1 MIREGAMRA
10 ILWFKKL
17 LRSLRA
23 FGASESGMTLPL
35 LALSMVALT
44 ATSGTAID
52 TARLQLVQSKLQS
65 SLDAAGLAAGSEV
78 NTTNLNTEVTKYLS
92 ANFNGYLGATIM
104 NTSA

>member
-1 MIREGAMRA
+1 MRA

-17 LRSLRA
+17 IRSLRA

-35 LALSMVALT
+35 LALSMIALT

-65 SLDAAGLAAGSEV
+65 SLDAAGLAAGSTV
-78 NTTNLNTEVTKYLS
+78 DTSNLNTEVTKYLDV
-92 ANFNGYLGATIM
+92 NFNGYLGATV
-104 NTSA
+104 NSATATST